1 MATQQSIPSS
11 RTLSPRQ
18 FIDLLEILQELDLA
32 LDFGRVPDGRMLKI
46 AFPISCARA
55 FLRAHEA
62 LERARPVSP
71 METPSTDAGGELLN
85 PDLAFST
92 TTQLSSWIDAI
103 EHYVDGYLGER
114 IRA

>member
-1 MATQQSIPSS
+1 VATLQSTIPA

-62 LERARPVSP
+62 LERARPGSP
-71 METPSTDAGGELLN
+71 IPSTDAGGELLN